1 MNTIRWIRN
10 YVPASE
16 YYRVALPTLAGAE
29 RGESNNYA
37 DNPFLQQAV
46 ALGYK
51 GAYYSWWR
59 DRDRILAEA
68 SARGITA

>member
-1 MNTIRWIRN
+1 MESRSGACAKVTG
-10 YVPASE
+10 
-16 YYRVALPTLAGAE
+16 LPTLPGGE

-37 DNPFLQQAV
+37 DNSFLQQAV

-51 GAYYSWWR
+51 GPYYSWWR

-68 SARGITA
+68 NAGAVTA

>member
-1 MNTIRWIRN
+1 VTG
-10 YVPASE
+10 
-16 YYRVALPTLAGAE
+16 LPTLPGGE

-37 DNPFLQQAV
+37 DNSFLQQAV

-68 SARGITA
+68 NAGVVTA